1 MNNENNIEELENL
14 ANNGD
19 VGAMY
24 EVGRILFEGN
34 GVPVNYGKAKYY
46 LEAASE
52 RGSQKAN
59 YYLGKMYYNGLGVGT
74 DHGKAKYY
82 FEKSSESENV
92 FSTYYLGKIYFWGDG
107 VEKDYQKANDFNKKH
122 PVMANILAIGASIG
136 AMILGGKAVSKLAD
150 KQGANVIKWLDKQ
163 GLIFRW
169 LCYMGASLFIIL
181 AAIQNLG
188 LGSADFIYFRF

>member
-24 EVGRILFEGN
+24 EVGRIFFVGN

-107 VEKDYQKANDFNKKH
+107 VEKNYEKANECKNKVLNKPLYVNQDTELENFYSIQDFEKKTKNFVDEIQNK
-122 PVMANILAIGASIG
+122 VLAEY
-136 AMILGGKAVSKLAD
+136 
-150 KQGANVIKWLDKQ
+150 N
-163 GLIFRW
+163 
-169 LCYMGASLFIIL
+169 SLF
-181 AAIQNLG
+181 G
-188 LGSADFIYFRF
+188 KE